1 MSEEEAKALMRCWFD
16 ESNKGKAAALAVADR
31 TCATNIVVH
40 GISDSKGL
48 KSYKRFL
55 GEVYDAFPDKYAILD
70 DMVAEGDKVAIRFTE
85 IGTWKGAFM
94 GIPPTNKKVTIRGIE
109 IDRVAR
115 GRFVEIW
122 MVIDAPSMAQLG
134 LVQVTEGKRR
144 PTGR

>member
-48 KSYKRFL
+48 RSYKRFL

-70 DMVAEGDKVAIRFTE
+70 DMVAEGDKVAIRNTWR
-85 IGTWKGAFM
+85 GTHQGAFQ
-94 GIPPTNKKVTIRGIE
+94 GLPPTGKQVMFSGS
-109 IDRVAR
+109 DFF
-115 GRFVEIW
+115 RFVGGKIAEQW
-122 MVIDAPSMAQLG
+122 ADLDALG
-134 LVQVTEGKRR
+134 LMQQLREIPAMG
-144 PTGR
+144 